1 MALSESIKNS
11 LETAEQEIRNA
22 LSFAARSEQP
32 GMSVSLA
39 DILQR
44 IDALKKID
52 YIVSNMEERFEN
64 GMDPFGFT
72 K

>member
-44 IDALKKID
+44 IDALLSLIH
-52 YIVSNMEERFEN
+52 I
-64 GMDPFGFT
+64 
-72 K
+72 